1 MVSRAYQVLGNSSE
15 RARYDRDR
23 KAYKLRGE
31 LDPMVLWDEEFAENA
46 SGTDSGSESEG
57 DDSEE
62 EEEEMEPEEEWLDIY
77 EEATPLVRKLLV
89 SRHSSKSESKIES
102 LNETIEELN
111 KAYNRKAKEYNRTAK
126 SKGLQPKRYIKED
139 ASSFFININVLKA
152 IGMQVR
158 AAVESLEKDPKD
170 KRAKELQEKS
180 EKQFEKTIRINSY
193 PREWLGC
200 LPWSRTDNGKRRAEP
215 ASSKEREKGKGWEKP
230 SSSKQKD
237 GESDIDMPDV
247 GPSSKKKGKGKSR
260 EGPSSSKKKDGES
273 DVDMTDAV
281 NTQRRKW
288 KPGQETRKAERILG
302 WRPFYKT
309 DRKKNEQLFNG
320 CQFVIEKKGQP
331 NPIALVSG
339 EEVGRRVV
347 DAYRDLPEE
356 EQNDIRYSEERYT
369 YKDAHRFDTLLGF
382 ACKPFNTKTEGSRAY
397 YPVGYALY
405 SFTDGSEDLV
415 SRECMR
421 QVFGK
426 TDADNEIA
434 EFYEDIGET
443 PPWLIEP
450 KKLLKPKKKLLTSGS
465 EVKRRSKS
473 RRYADSDDE
482 SDSDS
487 DSDSSSI
494 FVSAKKK
501 GKRHSRNGESSDD
514 DNSSSD
520 DSGDGR
526 KRSRVPRTKRKSKAK
541 MQPMGSNNQSD
552 IFVGIMQKFM
562 KQMAE
567 ENRRQA
573 EDMSKK
579 FEEVLSRIPV
589 SGAA

>member
-1 MVSRAYQVLGNSSE
+1 MLIIFIVISVAYQVLGNPSE
-15 RARYDRDR
+15 RARYDRNR
-23 KAYKLRGE
+23 TAYKLRGE
-31 LDPMVLWDEEFAENA
+31 LDPIELWDEEFAENA
-46 SGTDSGSESEG
+46 SGTDSGSESDG
-57 DDSEE
+57 DDSEQ
-62 EEEEMEPEEEWLDIY
+62 EEEMKPDSFRLGIY
-77 EEATPLVRKLLV
+77 KEATPWVRKLLADP
-89 SRHSSKSESKIES
+89 RDSSTKSEIE
-102 LNETIEELN
+102 TLN
-111 KAYNRKAKEYNRTAK
+111 KRIKKQNKKDGLKEGEFCI
-126 SKGLQPKRYIKED
+126 SV
-139 ASSFFININVLKA
+139 NVLRS
-152 IGMQVR
+152 IGMEAGV
-158 AAVESLEKDPKD
+158 AAKSLEKDPND
-170 KRAKELQEKS
+170 KRAKELQEKL

-193 PREWLGC
+193 PREWLDC
-200 LPWSRTDNGKRRAEP
+200 LPWSRKDKGKRRAEP
-215 ASSKEREKGKGWEKP
+215 ASFKEREKGKGREKP

-237 GESDIDMPDV
+237 GESDTEMPDV
-247 GPSSKKKGKGKSR
+247 GPSSKKKGKGKGR
-260 EGPSSSKKKDGES
+260 EKPSSSKQKDGES

-281 NTQRRKW
+281 STNRRKW
-288 KPGQETRKAERILG
+288 KPGQETRKGERILG

-309 DRKKNEQLFNG
+309 DRKKDEQLFNG
-320 CQFVIEKKGQP
+320 CQLVIEKKGQP

-369 YKDAHRFDTLLGF
+369 YKDANKFDELLGF
-382 ACKPFNTKTEGSRAY
+382 ACKPFNTKTEGSGAY

-405 SFTDGSEDLV
+405 SFTDGSQDLV

-426 TDADNEIA
+426 KDADNEIA
-434 EFYEDIGET
+434 DFYEDIGET

-450 KKLLKPKKKLLTSGS
+450 KMLLKPKKLLTSGS

-473 RRYADSDDE
+473 RRHADSDDE
-482 SDSDS
+482 SDS

-501 GKRHSRNGESSDD
+501 GRRHARDGESSDD
-514 DNSSSD
+514 DNSSGD

-526 KRSRVPRTKRKSKAK
+526 KRGGMPKTKRNSKTKKTKS
-541 MQPMGSNNQSD
+541 MGSNNQSD
-552 IFVGIMQKFM
+552 IFAGIMQKFM